1 MTSVPARE
9 SIARGFRWM
18 VAGTLVALGIVA
30 VLFWPRGPVQSSEGR
45 ITSLELINGVAF
57 VAVADGRTVRVH
69 LPRRHRCRVGDRIR
83 LTERRT
89 LWGMNAAVA
98 PVPHP
103 CLPG

>member
-9 SIARGFRWM
+9 SIARGVRWM
-18 VAGTLVALGIVA
+18 VAGALIALGIVA
-30 VLFWPRGPVQSSEGR
+30 VLFLPRGPVQASEGR

-57 VAVADGRTVRVH
+57 VAVADGRTIRLH
-69 LPRRHRCRVGDRIR
+69 LPRRHSCRVGDRIR

-89 LWGMNAAVA
+89 LWGMTETVA
-98 PVPHP
+98 LVPHP